1 MEGILAL
8 LIPFAVILMVAVVV
22 LYPIYTKHRIQ
33 QSLIEKDLINENLK
47 FIFDESTKPPTVRQK
62 LRYLRWGIVV
72 VSVGVGI
79 FFGSI
84 FEQNYGREE
93 YMAIPILICIG
104 LGLIIYFSIEKREED
119 KTQQKELKT
128 N

>member
-8 LIPFAVILMVAVVV
+8 LIPFAVILMVAIVV

-84 FEQNYGREE
+84 FEQSYGRDEF
-93 YMAIPILICIG
+93 MAIPILICIG
-104 LGLIIYFSIEKREED
+104 IGLIIYFGIEKKEEE
-119 KTQQKELKT
+119 KAQQKG
-128 N
+128 